1 MSQVKIGVVQQPL
14 PLPHLLAQVS
24 SHFIRIYGIA
34 LKWTLSRRPKFYL
47 GHGRIISDNF
57 EAWSCEACL
66 VGFYKL
72 PFLLDVG
79 DKRVAS
85 PSTTSNMIKICS
97 LPSSNA
103 AMENQVAVKD
113 RELKSCTRRSEE
125 LSTKLDTIRKWC
137 EWLVQPPNSQ
147 LARPDRSPYFETNE
161 AKFALHSSRC
171 CDLLSL
177 LISSS
182 HGIPLRDR
190 RLIIIVELGLLCNSV
205 EGLSS
210 GRHSSAGAQKRDF
223 TPTPSPRLNRPASAP
238 VDKDAPAAAV
248 AAGTTKLSPPP
259 PRPSLPAPSPILHK
273 ARFASRKEI
282 NATYLTPPQWR
293 NEHTDE
299 YKRTASE
306 NLQAQLA
313 SQQLQSIEV
322 LLPEAKRLS
331 LTDAPSSVSEVA
343 IPYSEEDSTSAG
355 SSSSSLETPKPVR
368 KVIGGPGSR
377 VVDGSEDSAIA
388 DTDGSPIVSQE
399 SPKKVRSEEGLNA
412 GTKPILR
419 KAVGDGEEV
428 EERGEEEGE
437 ELKAMDKVDPGS
449 PKTGVRFHPLA
460 LLLDAA
466 LEGDLAL
473 VKKAAGEV
481 SDVSEA
487 NDEGIT
493 ALHNAVC
500 AGRVEVVEFLVRE
513 AGADVNAGDTDGWT
527 PLHCAAS
534 CGNVRLARLL
544 VEHGAALHAR
554 TLSDHETALEKCD
567 QADADAECERYLSA
581 ELGLLGSADSGRV
594 FALFPRGLEAAGPG
608 SPDANI
614 EPDELPIWPN
624 EELRII
630 NRSPVGEPDWMLA
643 EKVGGDGDTLPQ
655 QGLVPRAFI
664 SRFRIVRVPPASRP
678 MPLPPPDSVGRFS
691 RIFQSPSPIE
701 EEEEDGQE
709 DGRVSYMENEL
720 GEDDGSPQMVER
732 AGDEEEEEEEI
743 LTVEVNNHD
752 ANDETDMPLNGSS
765 DISSEEKAV
774 RTAM

>member
-1 MSQVKIGVVQQPL
+1 
-14 PLPHLLAQVS
+14 
-24 SHFIRIYGIA
+24 
-34 LKWTLSRRPKFYL
+34 
-47 GHGRIISDNF
+47 
-57 EAWSCEACL
+57 
-66 VGFYKL
+66 
-72 PFLLDVG
+72 
-79 DKRVAS
+79 
-85 PSTTSNMIKICS
+85 
-97 LPSSNA
+97 
-103 AMENQVAVKD
+103 MENQVAAKD
-113 RELKSCTRRSEE
+113 RELKSCNRRSDE
-125 LSTKLDTIRKWC
+125 LATKLDIIRKWC
-137 EWLVQPPNSQ
+137 EWLIQPPGSQ
-147 LARPDRSPYFETNE
+147 LTRPDRSPYFETDEDTTRWKRAFDELCRLDRKIGNLRSQRRSHPTVSRLTST
-161 AKFALHSSRC
+161 KPSTTSSPAQ
-171 CDLLSL
+171 
-177 LISSS
+177 
-182 HGIPLRDR
+182 PLPS
-190 RLIIIVELGLLCNSV
+190 ELPPKPST
-205 EGLSS
+205 ERS

-223 TPTPSPRLNRPASAP
+223 TPTPSPRLTRPASAP
-238 VDKDAPAAAV
+238 VDKDAPSAAA
-248 AAGTTKLSPPP
+248 AADTTEPSSPP
-259 PRPSLPAPSPILHK
+259 PRPPLPAPSPVLHK

-331 LTDAPSSVSEVA
+331 PTETLDNVSEVA
-343 IPYSEEDSTSAG
+343 IPYSEEDSASGG

-388 DTDGSPIVSQE
+388 DTDGSPNVSQE
-399 SPKKVRSEEGLNA
+399 SPKKVRGEEGLNV
-412 GTKPILR
+412 GMKPILR
-419 KAVGDGEEV
+419 KAVEDEEEGPEQRVEGGEEV
-428 EERGEEEGE
+428 RTV
-437 ELKAMDKVDPGS
+437 DKMDPGS

-466 LEGDLAL
+466 LEGDLTL
-473 VKKAAGEV
+473 VKKAAEEV

-500 AGRVEVVEFLVRE
+500 AGRAEVVEFLVCE

-581 ELGLLGSADSGRV
+581 ELERLGSTDNGRV

-630 NRSPVGEPDWMLA
+630 DRSPVGEPDWMLA
-643 EKVGGDGDTLPQ
+643 EKVGSDEGTEPQ
-655 QGLVPRAFI
+655 RGLVPRAFI
-664 SRFRIVRVPPASRP
+664 SRFPITRVPPASRP
-678 MPLPPPDSVGRFS
+678 MPLPPPDSTGRFP
-691 RIFQSPSPIE
+691 RAFQSPSPIE
-701 EEEEDGQE
+701 EEDEDGGISDTE
-709 DGRVSYMENEL
+709 NGLTDGNR
-720 GEDDGSPQMVER
+720 SPQMVEK
-732 AGDEEEEEEEI
+732 ADDDDDDDEEEDEMVAAEA
-743 LTVEVNNHD
+743 NNHD
-752 ANDETDMPLNGSS
+752 VNDENDVSVWTFIDNIIG
-765 DISSEEKAV
+765 EEECILP
-774 RTAM
+774 